1 MNPRTVKGLGQE
13 RRYAMTRGKKM
24 FILILSLLIC
34 GCSAA
39 TSSTKSDTNL
49 QPRKTVNCAT
59 IDLGSLTDEERHFC
73 HGGNQ

>member
-24 FILILSLLIC
+24 FILILSLLIF

-39 TSSTKSDTNL
+39 TSSTKSGASL
-49 QPRKTVNCAT
+49 PPQKTINCAT
-59 IDLGSLTDEERHFC
+59 IDLESLTDEERQFC
-73 HGGNQ
+73 HAGY